1 MKTQL
6 RILFVEDRPEDALLI
21 TRELE
26 RAEYKIS
33 YERVDTEPVLR
44 QALARE
50 HWDAVLCDYTMP
62 QFSGGAALRV
72 VNEIAAD
79 MPFIYVSGTIG
90 EDVAVEALKS
100 GAQDYV
106 MKSNLKRL
114 PAALKR
120 GIQEAAARRQQR
132 LIQKDRDRLVLEL
145 EAALHEVRS
154 LGGLLPFCT
163 HCHRLRERDG
173 A

>member
-1 MKTQL
+1 
-6 RILFVEDRPEDALLI
+6 
-21 TRELE
+21 
-26 RAEYKIS
+26 
-33 YERVDTEPVLR
+33 
-44 QALARE
+44 
-50 HWDAVLCDYTMP
+50 MP

-173 A
+173 AWQTIQDFLRAHSDVHFIRCLCPACRVRLEGFPGSEDRLSEYP